1 LDWIKKLQKMWNE
14 NRSYKKLEWIEFDE
28 KGIRG
33 IKNIKI
39 EFKYPITAIA
49 GVNGVGKTT
58 ILQTIACL
66 FHNNDKT
73 YRPYRLSNAKH
84 QPPYYRFSDFFVF
97 TRDEENFKKGIKIE
111 YFFDGKSY
119 NINRDNRWSK
129 YERRP
134 KKYVDYI
141 GVSRVLPSYEFSTF
155 KNTFKGNYK
164 ILDKK
169 TLDNDTKSIISNIL
183 NNPLKDIEEISSKKI
198 SNFKLNN
205 IKIQDELKYSNF
217 NMGAGEEVAIS
228 LISRISLL
236 KENSLILIE
245 EIELGLHPLAQKGLI
260 NELMKIAFKKNLQ
273 IIFTTHSP
281 FIFDKLPSEAR
292 IFLKKTYQ
300 NIDIFYNAYKNL
312 AFIELSGDSIDKLTV
327 YVEDDIA
334 KNILE
339 YLLSS
344 EITKKIKIMDV
355 GDKRNVIKMLSAHIH
370 NQSLGKALA
379 ILDGDVKEK
388 DIKKACKDYCRIKP
402 EQTEE
407 YIEKYILQFP
417 GELAPEKYILKKI
430 KENNE
435 FIKFIDN
442 SSDFEHFIQILNLED
457 HHSLFFEVSKFLNK
471 SEESIKYKIIEYF
484 TKNYKN
490 EFGEIIEKIDKELV

>member
-1 LDWIKKLQKMWNE
+1 MDWIKKLQKMWNE

-39 EFKYPITAIA
+39 EFKYPITAMA
-49 GVNGVGKTT
+49 GANGVGKTT

-66 FHNNDKT
+66 FHNDDKT

-97 TRDEENFKKGIKIE
+97 TRDEENFKKGIKIK
-111 YFFDGKSY
+111 YFFDGKVY
-119 NINRDNRWSK
+119 NIKRDNRWSK

-134 KKYVDYI
+134 KRYVDYI

-164 ILDKK
+164 ISNKKKLD
-169 TLDNDTKSIISNIL
+169 DDTKSKISNIL
-183 NNPLKDIEEISSKKI
+183 NNPLNDIEEISSKKI

-205 IKIQDELKYSNF
+205 VKTQDGLKYSNF

-228 LISRISLL
+228 LISRISSL

-245 EIELGLHPLAQKGLI
+245 EIELGLHPLAQKRLI
-260 NELMKIAFKKNLQ
+260 NELMKIAYKKKLQ

-281 FIFDKLPSEAR
+281 FIFDNLPLEAR
-292 IFLKKTYQ
+292 ILLKKIDQ
-300 NIDIFYNAYKNL
+300 NIDIFYNASKNL
-312 AFIELSGDSIDKLTV
+312 AFIELSGDSINKLTI

-339 YLLSS
+339 HLLSS
-344 EITKKIKIMDV
+344 EITKRIKIVDV

-370 NQSLGKALA
+370 NPSLGKSLA
-379 ILDGDVKEK
+379 VLDGDVKEK
-388 DIKKACKDYCRIKP
+388 DIRNACKDFCRKGL
-402 EQTEE
+402 EQTKE
-407 YIEKYILQFP
+407 YIEKYILQLP
-417 GELAPEKYILKKI
+417 GELAPEKYIFEKI
-430 KENNE
+430 KENKE
-435 FIKFIDN
+435 FQKYIDD
-442 SSDFEHFIQILNLED
+442 SSDFEHFIKMLNLED
-457 HHSLFFEVSKFLNK
+457 HHSLFFEISKFLNK
-471 SEESIKYKIIEYF
+471 TEDGVKHQIIDYF
-484 TKNYKN
+484 TKTYKD
-490 EFGEIIEKIDKELV
+490 EFREIREKINKELV